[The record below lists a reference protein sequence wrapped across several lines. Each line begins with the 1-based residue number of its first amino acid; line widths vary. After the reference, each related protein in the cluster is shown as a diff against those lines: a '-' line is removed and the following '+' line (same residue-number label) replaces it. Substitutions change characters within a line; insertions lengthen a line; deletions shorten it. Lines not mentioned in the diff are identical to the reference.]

1 MRNKFFLI
9 FLVIIFLAIFFILFE
24 GLKNSNFYTPNL
36 SKEKNIPSF
45 NAYIFETKNE
55 INSETFFLK
64 DKFYLINIWA
74 SWCIPCQKEH
84 SFLVDLSKIKNIEII
99 GINYKDKKKN
109 ANNFLKKLGN
119 PYKFILEDRDGIIS
133 IEWGAYGVPETFL
146 VYEKKIIKKITGPLN
161 ESSVLEIKKLLK

>member
-99 GINYKDKKKN
+99 GINYKDKKK
-109 ANNFLKKLGN
+109 KC
-119 PYKFILEDRDGIIS
+119 
-133 IEWGAYGVPETFL
+133 
-146 VYEKKIIKKITGPLN
+146 
-161 ESSVLEIKKLLK
+161 